1 MALMPPKPCSA
12 LYYRS
17 LSRARPPREAEPE
30 QDLEQREQRQYREH
44 QRRKAEQQRWRQH
57 DPRLIG
63 VGQQPVKAPLLARI
77 LVQRAREQ
85 DRRGEAGRQR
95 RFRKFRRRVPR
106 PGKREQPKGKR
117 EEPPGK
123 AEGGDAPGAL
133 RPAFGPERR
142 PDGTPPRA
150 GAP

>member
-1 MALMPPKPCSA
+1 MPGEAVDSRMHPRHSSMALMPPKPCSS

-63 VGQQPVKAPLLARI
+63 VGQQTVKAPLLARI
-77 LVQRAREQ
+77 LVQREPEQ
-85 DRRGEAGRQR
+85 ERRGAAGPQA
-95 RFRKFRRRVPR
+95 RFRNIRGRVRPPGPR
-106 PGKREQPKGKR
+106 
-117 EEPPGK
+117 EPPR
-123 AEGGDAPGAL
+123 E
-133 RPAFGPERR
+133 
-142 PDGTPPRA
+142 
-150 GAP
+150 

>member
-85 DRRGEAGRQR
+85 DRRGEAGRRR
-95 RFRKFRRRVPR
+95 RFQTFRRREL
-106 PGKREQPKGKR
+106 GSASCRERGWQYVYHLVR
-117 EEPPGK
+117 
-123 AEGGDAPGAL
+123 
-133 RPAFGPERR
+133 
-142 PDGTPPRA
+142 
-150 GAP
+150 

>member
-1 MALMPPKPCSA
+1 MPGEAVESRMHPRHSSMALMPPKPCSA

-85 DRRGEAGRQR
+85 DRRGEARS
-95 RFRKFRRRVPR
+95 
-106 PGKREQPKGKR
+106 
-117 EEPPGK
+117 EEHTS
-123 AEGGDAPGAL
+123 EL
-133 RPAFGPERR
+133 QSLMR
-142 PDGTPPRA
+142 TSY
-150 GAP
+150 